1 MMDRSRNEG
10 TRDAIVYTLMW
21 KDASK
26 TDAEWREIIVLFM
39 RVSESQVRQAHHGA
53 RF

>member
-10 TRDAIVYTLMW
+10 DKRCYVYTLMW

-26 TDAEWREIIVLFM
+26 TDAEWRKIIVLFM
-39 RVSESQVRQAHHGA
+39 RVDDSQIRQAHHGV